1 VIATGTAGRNRLH
14 QVKAFKGAIMKSFIA
29 WVGLLLLSVVLTAC
43 NTMRGFGQD
52 VQRGGEKVEG
62 AASDSQKKK

>member
-1 VIATGTAGRNRLH
+1 
-14 QVKAFKGAIMKSFIA
+14 MKSFIA